1 MNIVAE
7 MNKKLKSIDDIKE
20 VFPDEET
27 CIKYLEE
34 IFWEGKP
41 VSPFDPTSKVYKCR
55 NGKYKCKNTGKYFTV
70 KTGTIFEGTKLSLQ
84 KWFNIMWFDATQ
96 KSGLSSMQLKR
107 LTGHTQK
114 TTWTILHK
122 LRECM
127 KCENQ
132 GIFSGDVEIDETY
145 IGGKNKNR
153 HANKK
158 IKKSQGRSVRDK
170 VPVFGMFQR
179 DDKRVIAYV
188 VPTTTEKDL
197 LPKILKHVECFA
209 TIYSDEWKAYKN
221 LAKNHGYKH
230 EVVNHGQGEYVRG
243 KKYTNNIENFWSIL
257 KRAIIGVYK
266 IVSKEH
272 LQAYVNEFVFKRN
285 TMKQDTKEQFL
296 HILKNTKGY
305 RLTYRQLKKA
315 C

>member
-1 MNIVAE
+1 
-7 MNKKLKSIDDIKE
+7 
-20 VFPDEET
+20 
-27 CIKYLEE
+27 
-34 IFWEGKP
+34 
-41 VSPFDPTSKVYKCR
+41 
-55 NGKYKCKNTGKYFTV
+55 
-70 KTGTIFEGTKLSLQ
+70 
-84 KWFNIMWFDATQ
+84 MWFDATQ

-158 IKKSQGRSVRDK
+158 IKESQGRSVKDK

-188 VPTTTEKDL
+188 VQSTQTKDL
-197 LPKILKHVECFA
+197 VPLILKHVECFA

-230 EVVNHGQGEYVRG
+230 EIVNHGQGEYVRG
-243 KKYTNNIENFWSIL
+243 EKYTNNIENFWSQL
-257 KRAIIGVYK
+257 KRAIIGVYRV
-266 IVSKEH
+266 VSKEH
-272 LQAYVNEFVFKRN
+272 LQAYVN
-285 TMKQDTKEQFL
+285 
-296 HILKNTKGY
+296 
-305 RLTYRQLKKA
+305 
-315 C
+315 

>member
-7 MNKKLKSIDDIKE
+7 MNEKIKSKDDIDK
-20 VFPDEET
+20 VFSDEKA

-34 IFWEGKP
+34 LFWKGTP
-41 VSPFDPTSKVYKCR
+41 VSPFDPTSKVYKCK

-70 KTGTIFEGTKLSLQ
+70 KTGTIFEGTKLELK
-84 KWFNIMWFDATQ
+84 KWFTIIWYEATQ
-96 KSGLSSMQLKR
+96 KGGLSSMLLKR

-158 IKKSQGRSVRDK
+158 TKKSQGRSVKDK
-170 VPVFGMFQR
+170 VPVFGMLQR

-188 VPTTTEKDL
+188 VPTTQEKDL
-197 LPKILKHVECFA
+197 LPCILKHIECVA
-209 TIYSDEWKAYKN
+209 TIYSDEWKAYNN
-221 LAKNHGYKH
+221 LTKYGYKH
-230 EVVNHGQGEYVRG
+230 EVVNHGKGIYVRG
-243 KKYTNNIENFWSIL
+243 KRYTNNIENFWSQL
-257 KRAIIGVYK
+257 KRGIIGVYRV
-266 IVSKEH
+266 VSKEH
-272 LQAYVNEFVFKRN
+272 LQAYVNEFAFKRN
-285 TMKQDTKEQFL
+285 TMKQTTKEQFF

-305 RLTYRQLKKA
+305 RLTYRQLKKV

>member
-1 MNIVAE
+1 MNVV
-7 MNKKLKSIDDIKE
+7 KKMDFKFETLIDLIRT
-20 VFPDEET
+20 FPDEET
-27 CIKYLEE
+27 CIKYLED
-34 IFWEGKP
+34 IIWEGKP
-41 VSPFDPTSKVYKCR
+41 ISPFDPSSKVYKCK

-70 KTGTIFEGTKLSLQ
+70 KNGTIFEGTKLELW
-84 KWFNIMWFDATQ
+84 KWFKIMWYDATQ

-127 KCENQ
+127 KCENK
-132 GIFSGDVEIDETY
+132 GIFSGDVEVDETY

-158 IKKSQGRSVRDK
+158 IKDSQGRSCKGK
-170 VPVFGMFQR
+170 VPVFGMLQR

-188 VPTTTEKDL
+188 VPTTRAKDL
-197 LPKILKHVECFA
+197 LPKILKHVECVA

-221 LAKNHGYKH
+221 LSKYGYKH
-230 EVVNHGQGEYVRG
+230 EVVNHGKGIYVRG
-243 KKYTNNIENFWSIL
+243 KRYTNNIENYWSIL
-257 KRAIIGVYK
+257 KRGITGIYK
-266 IVSKEH
+266 NVSKAH

-285 TMKQDTKEQFL
+285 TMKQTPTEQFL

-305 RLTYRQLKKA
+305 RLTYKQLKKA